1 MLFCLRLCY
10 NCLMQATL
18 DTFPKNISRHALA
31 RLGDDLARR
40 EAILKSII
48 HRFETQYNVTLEA
61 FEARLAQGKG
71 REHPDWEDSIEWRN
85 ALDELK
91 QTDLMKRVLEW
102 LLHSKAR

>member
-1 MLFCLRLCY
+1 
-10 NCLMQATL
+10 MQATL

-40 EAILKSII
+40 EAILQSII
-48 HRFETQYNVTLEA
+48 HRFETQHNVPLEA

-71 REHPDWEDSIEWRN
+71 QEHPDWEDSIEWRN